1 VLFEDFS
8 LVTVF
13 FVNDLDQSVIKDQ
26 KGAVF
31 VVPARDA
38 REEHSGTNNLSVEG
52 ARGAPAAE
60 GG

>member
-1 VLFEDFS
+1 
-8 LVTVF
+8 VTVF